1 MDGTAGGVDA
11 PTGAV
16 EAEAGAAGSVWTSP
30 DFAGEADDSG
40 DDGTGPMGP
49 PTDVIDLAYL
59 QDLLRIL
66 NTHKVAG
73 FSGAGIQV
81 TFQEETPTH
90 ASVHPGVTIA
100 DEDRSTSSRQ
110 VGGFAPSRDGF
121 RHPSLWQGQNGK
133 VLKLNG
139 NLE

>member
-11 PTGAV
+11 SEGAV
-16 EAEAGAAGSVWTSP
+16 EAEAGAGGSVW
-30 DFAGEADDSG
+30 AGETGTDAADDSG
-40 DDGTGPMGP
+40 DDGTFAVGPS
-49 PTDVIDLAYL
+49 TDVLDLAYL
-59 QDLLRIL
+59 RDLLTIL

-81 TFQEETPTH
+81 TFQEETPWEG
-90 ASVHPGVTIA
+90 AKPAGVTVA
-100 DEDRSTSSRQ
+100 DENRSTSSRQ

-133 VLKLNG
+133 ILKLNG
-139 NLE
+139 DLE